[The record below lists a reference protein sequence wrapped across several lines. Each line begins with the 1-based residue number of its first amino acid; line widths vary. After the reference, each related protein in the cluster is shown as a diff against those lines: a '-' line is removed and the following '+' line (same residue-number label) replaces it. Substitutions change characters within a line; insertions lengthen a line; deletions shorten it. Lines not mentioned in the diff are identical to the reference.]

1 MHAQALLMA
10 TDWHHNVTLT
20 NDASHYMYLHCAD
33 PIYVARIIRY
43 RGLDTVSLLLT
54 ASRRDMALAA
64 DDATPTTFL
73 PKGRG
78 ELRASIHPSLNMTS
92 VPQ

>member
-33 PIYVARIIRY
+33 PIYVPRNIRY
-43 RGLDTVSLLLT
+43 RGLRYCVFVVDG
-54 ASRRDMALAA
+54 
-64 DDATPTTFL
+64 F
-73 PKGRG
+73 
-78 ELRASIHPSLNMTS
+78 
-92 VPQ
+92 PQRHGACCR